1 MNPGGWIHPCVMDC
15 YGMLTTT
22 EQLHRK
28 KEGKIG
34 DKEILMH
41 VVIKEVTV
49 CIILP
54 NHMTHDISPFF

>member
-1 MNPGGWIHPCVMDC
+1 MDC

-22 EQLHRK
+22 EQLHRR